1 MLKKNSFCFRNQM
14 FYSTTVVCPSGD
26 VTEIDGNVK
35 TKYSK
40 KIIIII
46 ITKKLRLI
54 NTYNF

>member
-1 MLKKNSFCFRNQM
+1 M

-40 KIIIII
+40 PKL

>member
-1 MLKKNSFCFRNQM
+1 MLQKVCFFFRNQM

-40 KIIIII
+40 TKL
-46 ITKKLRLI
+46 ITKKKLRLI

>member
-1 MLKKNSFCFRNQM
+1 M